1 MSSANRRSPATLQWC
16 LILYWGLWP
25 LCSCFGGARQLC
37 LCLDLAFHI
46 WIFHYFLALPL
57 YKNKQTK
64 KNCWLCYTGLF
75 LNCVCCM
82 HHSTQSWFLLLS
94 RVWWLGN
101 VHPTSVLHCPASGLY
116 YLLLGLFLLHRNF
129 RISCWYPQNDR
140 LGFWLRLHWLNSQV
154 WSMIFSS

>member
-64 KNCWLCYTGLF
+64 KK
-75 LNCVCCM
+75 
-82 HHSTQSWFLLLS
+82 LL
-94 RVWWLGN
+94 
-101 VHPTSVLHCPASGLY
+101 A
-116 YLLLGLFLLHRNF
+116 LLHGPVSELCLLYASLHTVLISAAFTCLVVGECPPYFSTALSCF
-129 RISCWYPQNDR
+129 RTLLFALRPLPSPQK
-140 LGFWLRLHWLNSQV
+140 L
-154 WSMIFSS
+154 